1 MIRVGV
7 IGMRGIGSQHA
18 EVYVNNRSSDLVAVC
33 DLVKERADSAAER
46 FGAKSFYNVPDM
58 LRCEELDAVS
68 VATGGFENGGDH
80 YEPAIRCME
89 AGISVLCEKPISNN
103 IHHARQMVDKARAC
117 DVRFGIN
124 LNHRFVPP
132 AAKARG
138 WIAEGRLGRLLLIN
152 MTMWIGNPNET
163 SPWFHLRALHPHSI
177 DIMRYFCGNVKR
189 VQAFLNKAPG
199 RSGDRE
205 TVCWS
210 NAQINMHFENDVV
223 GHLTGSYDTNPA
235 HNLERCEV
243 MGTEGRFVLDNC
255 FEDLTLYPRRSEEL
269 TVVRNSIMGG
279 LVFED
284 TFPRRIN
291 RWIEQLDEGASQSE
305 IEGSGEE
312 GLAVQEVIEAA
323 IRSWEDRTI
332 VDVPIV
338 PGA

>member
-7 IGMRGIGSQHA
+7 IGMRGIGGQHA
-18 EVYVNNRSSDLVAVC
+18 EVYANNSRSDLAAVC
-33 DLVKERADSAAER
+33 DLVKERADSAARR
-46 FGAKSFYNVPDM
+46 FGVRPYDNLQNM
-58 LRCEELDAVS
+58 LHSEELDAVS

-80 YEPAIRCME
+80 YEPTIQCME
-89 AGISVLCEKPISNN
+89 AGLDVLCEKPISNN
-103 IHHARQMVDKARAC
+103 IDHARQMVTKAREC
-117 DVRFGIN
+117 GVRFGIN

-138 WIAEGRLGRLLLIN
+138 WIEEGRLGHLLLIN

-189 VQAFLNKAPG
+189 VQAFLKKAPG
-199 RSGDRE
+199 RSGDNA

-210 NAQINMHFENDVV
+210 NAQINMQFENDVV

-243 MGTEGRFVLDNC
+243 LGSDGRFVLDNC

-291 RWIEQLDEGASQSE
+291 RWIEQLDDGVPQSE
-305 IEGSGEE
+305 IDGSGEE

-323 IRSWEDRTI
+323 IRSWEEQTI
-332 VDVPIV
+332 ADVPGV

>member
-7 IGMRGIGSQHA
+7 IGMHGIGGKHA
-18 EVYVNNRSSDLVAVC
+18 EAYVNNSRSGLVAVC
-33 DLVKERADSAAER
+33 DLVKERANSSANR
-46 FGAKSFYNVPDM
+46 FGAKPFYSVREMID
-58 LRCEELDAVS
+58 REELDAVS
-68 VATGGFENGGDH
+68 VATGGFENGSDH
-80 YEPAIRCME
+80 YEPAIQCME
-89 AGISVLCEKPISNN
+89 AGLDVLCEKPISNN
-103 IHHARQMVDKARAC
+103 INHARQMVAKATERG
-117 DVRFGIN
+117 VRFGIN

-138 WIAEGRLGRLLLIN
+138 WIEEGRLGHLLLIN

-177 DIMRYFCGNVKR
+177 DIMQYFCGNVAR
-189 VQAFLNKAPG
+189 VQAFLNRAPG
-199 RSGDRE
+199 RSGDNA

-243 MGTEGRFVLDNC
+243 LGSEGRFVLDNC

-279 LVFED
+279 LVFDD

-291 RWIEQLDEGASQSE
+291 RWIEQVDTGAPQSE

-323 IRSWEDRTI
+323 IRSWKERTI
-332 VDVPIV
+332 ADVPKV

>member
-7 IGMRGIGSQHA
+7 IGMRGIGGQHA
-18 EVYVNNRSSDLVAVC
+18 EVYMNNSRSDLVAVC

-46 FGAKSFYNVPDM
+46 YGAKPFYNIQDM
-58 LRCEELDAVS
+58 LNCEELDAVS

-80 YEPAIRCME
+80 YEPTIQCME
-89 AGISVLCEKPISNN
+89 AGVSVLCEKPISNN
-103 IHHARQMVDKARAC
+103 IDHARQMVKKAHEC
-117 DVRFGIN
+117 NIRFGIN

-138 WIAEGRLGRLLLIN
+138 WIEEGCLGHLLLIN

-177 DIMRYFCGNVKR
+177 DIMRYFCGNVAR

-199 RSGDRE
+199 RSGDSA

-243 MGTEGRFVLDNC
+243 LGTEGRFVLDNC

-291 RWIEQLDEGASQSE
+291 RWIEQLDEGAPQSE
-305 IEGSGEE
+305 IEGSGED

-323 IRSWEDRTI
+323 IRSWEERTI
-332 VDVPIV
+332 ADVPGV
-338 PGA
+338 PEA

>member
-7 IGMRGIGSQHA
+7 IGMRGIGCQHA
-18 EVYVNNRSSDLVAVC
+18 EVYVNNARSDLLAVC
-33 DLVKERADSAAER
+33 DLVRERADSAAER
-46 FGAKSFYNVPDM
+46 FGAKPYYNIRDM
-58 LRCEELDAVS
+58 LNCEELDAVS
-68 VATGGFENGGDH
+68 VATGGIENGSDH
-80 YEPAIRCME
+80 YEPTIQCME
-89 AGISVLCEKPISNN
+89 AGVNVLCEKPISNN
-103 IHHARQMVDKARAC
+103 INHARQMVRKAQVC
-117 DVRFGIN
+117 DIRFGIN
-124 LNHRFVPP
+124 LNHRFVKP
-132 AAKARG
+132 AEKARG
-138 WIAEGRLGRLLLIN
+138 WIEEGRLGHLLLIN

-177 DIMRYFCGNVKR
+177 DIMRYFCGNVAR

-199 RSGDRE
+199 RSGE
-205 TVCWS
+205 SATVCWS

-243 MGTEGRFVLDNC
+243 LGTEGRFVLDNC

-284 TFPRRIN
+284 TFAGRIN
-291 RWIEQLDEGASQSE
+291 RWIEQLDDGAPQSE

-332 VDVPIV
+332 ADVPAI
-338 PGA
+338 PGT